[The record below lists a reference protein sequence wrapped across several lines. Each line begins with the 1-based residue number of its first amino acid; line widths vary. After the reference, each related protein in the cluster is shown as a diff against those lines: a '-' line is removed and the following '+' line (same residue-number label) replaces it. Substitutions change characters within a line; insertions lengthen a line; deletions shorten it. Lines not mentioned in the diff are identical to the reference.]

1 MPLYDVARR
10 VLSPLGRY
18 HGMITS
24 VRAPMAAVK
33 GVRVLGLDSTR
44 RKTTGRL
51 QPERLTSIA
60 RLDDGWPGDLRVL
73 AVHHPLTQT
82 QTEGFE
88 DALRAVVAANVDVV
102 LSGHTHLT
110 RRKVV
115 DHDVGLG
122 VLLVNAGTATSTRR
136 RTQEPSNSFNVLRWD
151 GESRLD
157 VEVWRAEGGPF
168 ARVARHTYERTANGW
183 RSVPSP

>member
-1 MPLYDVARR
+1 
-10 VLSPLGRY
+10 
-18 HGMITS
+18 MITS
-24 VRAPMAAVK
+24 VRAPLATAP

-51 QPERLTSIA
+51 RPERLTAIA

-73 AVHHPLTQT
+73 AVHHPLTET
-82 QTEGFE
+82 QTAGFE
-88 DALRAVVAANVDVV
+88 DALRAAMAAHVDVV

-115 DHDVGLG
+115 DHDAGLG

-136 RTQEPSNSFNVLRWD
+136 RTLEPSNGFNVLRWN
-151 GESRLD
+151 GEARLD
-157 VEVWRAEGGPF
+157 VESWRAEGGPF
-168 ARVARHTYERTANGW
+168 VPVASHTYERAAHRW
-183 RSVPSP
+183 RPVPSP